1 MTWSLLIENGD
12 LVKGKGNKLA
22 TVKGP
27 EKVAQDLRI
36 WLLSELGDDPLNP
49 GFGSTIHL
57 SPENFIEMDDTV
69 LFIPENRFDHIIE
82 EIDRIIDA
90 YQRLQLIR
98 IEQEINLYN
107 GQHTFSE
114 GEIIEEYS
122 IEYES
127 IFDTLYVDI
136 HLTMLSKATI
146 TVELPV
152 QTGV

>member
-22 TVKGP
+22 TVRGP

-36 WLLSELGDDPLNP
+36 WLLSELGEDPLNP
-49 GFGSTIHL
+49 TFGSTIHL
-57 SPENFIEMDDTV
+57 SPESFVEMNEAV
-69 LFIPENRFDHIIE
+69 LFVPEDRFEHIVD

-107 GQHTFSE
+107 GQHTFDE

-127 IFDTLYVDI
+127 IIDTLYIDI
-136 HLTMLSKATI
+136 HLTMLSKAVI
-146 TVELPV
+146 TLELPV

>member
-1 MTWSLLIENGD
+1 MTWSLLIKNGD

-22 TVKGP
+22 TVSGP

-36 WLLSELGDDPLNP
+36 WLLSELGDDPMNP

-57 SPENFIEMDDTV
+57 SPESFVEMNEDV
-69 LFIPENRFDHIIE
+69 IFVPEDRFDHIVD
-82 EIDRIIDA
+82 EIDRIVGE
-90 YQRLQLIR
+90 YQNRQLVR

-107 GQHTFSE
+107 GQHTFNE
-114 GEIIEEYS
+114 GEIIEEYN

-127 IFDTLYVDI
+127 ILDTLYVDI
-136 HLTMLSKATI
+136 HMTMLSREMI

-152 QTGV
+152 ETGV